1 MALGAVLAL
10 PAAGQAEWRPAFGFH
25 VGAITGGAKDLVG
38 SRLSFGGAFELDY
51 QLSKGTSLVFD
62 VGYRWYPG
70 DFVNVSFIPTP
81 LPIRAAAGTYYEST
95 RVRKTDGQGM
105 HLTALYRKAIAEG
118 DWYWQAG
125 LRVARNKTTETTT
138 GTRLT
143 ITVATAGTAGS
154 ATAVGTILTQL
165 NTTKTSFGPVVGAGF
180 RFMDRYSLELN
191 LSTLQMESPAS
202 GSKSGVGADISFG
215 IRF

>member
-1 MALGAVLAL
+1 MKPFSLFRIMALGAVLAL

-95 RVRKTDGQGM
+95 RVRNPACQ
-105 HLTALYRKAIAEG
+105 YQSPSAIA
-118 DWYWQAG
+118 
-125 LRVARNKTTETTT
+125 
-138 GTRLT
+138 
-143 ITVATAGTAGS
+143 
-154 ATAVGTILTQL
+154 
-165 NTTKTSFGPVVGAGF
+165 F
-180 RFMDRYSLELN
+180 R
-191 LSTLQMESPAS
+191 
-202 GSKSGVGADISFG
+202 
-215 IRF
+215 